1 MFMNPTHLP
10 DDIYQ
15 DIIDEARA
23 AHADEIDLIRTLI
36 QRKAN
41 TVHDDIALDGFTDHD
56 KQIIVNARFSGLFHE
71 VISALYIQPALQA
84 AESSIQVEAYAPNS
98 NGTAR
103 TRRVQPTQSQ
113 PPMGFQ
119 TRKK

>member
-1 MFMNPTHLP
+1 MNSTNLP
-10 DDIYQ
+10 DDVYQ
-15 DIIDEARA
+15 RIIDEARTV
-23 AHADEIDLIRTLI
+23 HAREIDLIRSLI

-56 KQIIVNARFSGLFHE
+56 KQIIVNARFKGLFHE
-71 VISALYIQPALQA
+71 VISALYIEPALQA
-84 AESSIQVEAYAPNS
+84 AESRVQTEARTPHS
-98 NGTAR
+98 NGTAQ
-103 TRRVQPTQSQ
+103 TRHVQPTQSH